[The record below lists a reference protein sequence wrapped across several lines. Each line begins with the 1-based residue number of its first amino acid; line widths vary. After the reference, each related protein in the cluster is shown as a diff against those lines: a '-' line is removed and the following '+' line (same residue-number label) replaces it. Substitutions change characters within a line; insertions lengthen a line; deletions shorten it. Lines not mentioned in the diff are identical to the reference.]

1 MSYEETVKNKLFEL
15 WKKDVMKDNNGW
27 KRMSINLGV
36 GMLKMQGLAK
46 VSKIVDTIQDFGIDM
61 DMLDSMDLGYDELHQ
76 LYNHI
81 NFYRKSVRYL
91 KKLKTEMARKNN
103 DYSN

>member
-27 KRMSINLGV
+27 KRMSINLGA
-36 GMLKMQGLAK
+36 GMLKTQGLAK

-61 DMLDSMDLGYDELHQ
+61 DMLDSMDLHYDELHEI
-76 LYNHI
+76 YNHI

-91 KKLKTEMARKNN
+91 KELKNAMARENH